1 MAKTRLLLDT
11 CAVIDL
17 ITSSDETDVEFWDIF
32 DDPDTMPYASFET
45 ARELVVH
52 FNNKTLLS
60 KHWQTAKQMLTSIE
74 QDYGIEFLPLRRDT
88 AFTYADLQLN
98 EEQDHRDP
106 SDHVIMPMPSP
117 SVLRSFPATRS
128 LPFTA
133 VRDSTSWNINQ
144 PTERH

>member
-1 MAKTRLLLDT
+1 MTRLLLDT

-17 ITSSDETDVEFWDIF
+17 ITSLRATDLEFYDVI
-32 DDPDTMPYASFET
+32 DDPNVMLFASFET

-60 KHWQTAKQMLTSIE
+60 KHWQTARQMLTSIE

-106 SDHVIMPMPSP
+106 SDHIII
-117 SVLRSFPATRS
+117 AH
-128 LPFTA
+128 A
-133 VRDSTSWNINQ
+133 I
-144 PTERH
+144 TERLTLLSSDQKFAFYRNQGLDLLEY

>member
-1 MAKTRLLLDT
+1 MTRLILDT
-11 CAVIDL
+11 CAVIEL
-17 ITSSDETDVEFWDIF
+17 ITSSDTTELEFWNII
-32 DDPDTMPYASFET
+32 DDPNVMLFASFET

-60 KHWQTAKQMLTSIE
+60 KHWQTARQMLTSIE

-106 SDHVIMPMPSP
+106 SDHVII
-117 SVLRSFPATRS
+117 AH
-128 LPFTA
+128 A
-133 VRDSTSWNINQ
+133 I
-144 PTERH
+144 TERLTLLSSDQKFAFYRSQGLDLIEY

>member
-1 MAKTRLLLDT
+1 MTRLILDT
-11 CAVIDL
+11 CAVIEL
-17 ITSSDETDVEFWDIF
+17 ITSSDTTELEFWNII
-32 DDPDTMPYASFET
+32 DDPNVMLFASFET

-106 SDHVIMPMPSP
+106 SDHVII
-117 SVLRSFPATRS
+117 AH
-128 LPFTA
+128 A
-133 VRDSTSWNINQ
+133 I
-144 PTERH
+144 TERLTLLSSDQKFAFYRSQGLDLIEY

>member
-1 MAKTRLLLDT
+1 MTRLILDT
-11 CAVIDL
+11 CAVIEL
-17 ITSSDETDVEFWDIF
+17 ITSSDTTELEFWDII
-32 DDPDTMPYASFET
+32 DDPNVMLFASFET

-60 KHWQTAKQMLTSIE
+60 KHWQTARQMLTSIE

-106 SDHVIMPMPSP
+106 SDHVII
-117 SVLRSFPATRS
+117 AH
-128 LPFTA
+128 A
-133 VRDSTSWNINQ
+133 I
-144 PTERH
+144 TERLTLLSSDQKFAFYRNQGLDLIEY

>member
-1 MAKTRLLLDT
+1 MTRLLLDT

-17 ITSSDETDVEFWDIF
+17 ITSLRATDLDFYDVI
-32 DDPDTMPYASFET
+32 DDPNVMLFASFET

-60 KHWQTAKQMLTSIE
+60 KHWQTARQMLTSIE

-98 EEQDHRDP
+98 EEQAHRDP
-106 SDHVIMPMPSP
+106 SDHIII
-117 SVLRSFPATRS
+117 AH
-128 LPFTA
+128 A
-133 VRDSTSWNINQ
+133 I
-144 PTERH
+144 TERLTLLSSDQKFAFYRSQGLDLIEY